1 VQAPKQR
8 SAPRTPGDRRTVVYL
23 AGFAAAGILLLGGV
37 LALLAFGGGGDDGG
51 AKSGISSKY
60 CVEESHRGLP
70 PRHLTNPDAKVNYNS
85 FPPSS
90 GPHYQEWA
98 PWGWYD
104 DSIRQTILVH
114 NLEHGGVVIQ
124 YGPGVSKDDVRE
136 LQSFF
141 NDDPNGL
148 VVAPYAR
155 LEKRFVLT
163 AWNAPP
169 YDRGQEDVED
179 VDAGKGHVMTCTRFD
194 EDAFGE
200 FRDKRRGKGGERI
213 PVHDLVPGTQ

>member
-1 VQAPKQR
+1 MQAPQQR
-8 SAPRTPGDRRTVVYL
+8 SAPRTPGERRTVVYL
-23 AGFAAAGILLLGGV
+23 VSFGAAGVLLLGAV
-37 LALLAFGGGGDDGG
+37 LALLAFGGDDGG
-51 AKSGISSKY
+51 GTKSGISSKY
-60 CVEESHRGLP
+60 CSEESQRGLP
-70 PRHLTNPDAKVNYNS
+70 PRHLSNPDAKVDYNS

-104 DSIRQTILVH
+104 DSIKQTILVH

-124 YGPGVSKDDVRE
+124 YGPGVSKEDVRK

-141 NDDPNGL
+141 NDDPNAL

-163 AWNAPP
+163 AWNAPEYP
-169 YDRGQEDVED
+169 RDESDLSD
-179 VDAGKGHVMTCTRFD
+179 VDAGKGYVLTCTRFD
-194 EDAFGE
+194 EEAFSA
-200 FRDKRRGKGGERI
+200 FRQKRRGKAGERL
-213 PVHDLVPGTQ
+213 PVSDLVPGTQ